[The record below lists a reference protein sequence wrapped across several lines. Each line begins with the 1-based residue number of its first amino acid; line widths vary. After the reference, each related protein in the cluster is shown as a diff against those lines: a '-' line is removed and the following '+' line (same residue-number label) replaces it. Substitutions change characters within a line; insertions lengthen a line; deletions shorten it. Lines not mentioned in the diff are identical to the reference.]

1 MAGRALAFSDPEILR
16 LARDEYVPVAGD
28 DWYQRRRE
36 DDEGRF
42 FRSVADQGP
51 RRGAGGSTRQ
61 GIYCLTASGKLL
73 AYKNAQDAGVMRDV
87 LRQGLA
93 KWRQLPAA
101 ERRPGAHQYPAL
113 GKPDE
118 RYVRTPPPGGL
129 IVNVYTRILDHDG
142 KDGLCR
148 GTCSFSGG
156 DQAARDHLWLTK
168 ADWQTLTRA
177 ASRTGQQFP
186 MPRPL
191 ADRLLRFHLVDNTR
205 GEPDFWRPG
214 DVRKAEL
221 SWTVE
226 EATPAS
232 LRLRLDGS
240 ALLATDA
247 DPDRAKRGYDVRLLG
262 YLHYDRSQGV
272 VDCFD
277 LLAVGDHWGVSTYT
291 PGARPG
297 RKPLGVALELR
308 RGKGPADLLP
318 PQAAREL
325 PAYLGARR

>member
-1 MAGRALAFSDPEILR
+1 VAGRALAFSDPEILR
-16 LARDEYVPVAGD
+16 LAREEYVPVACD

-51 RRGAGGSTRQ
+51 QRGAGGATRQ

-73 AYKNAQDAGVMRDV
+73 AFKNAQDANVMREA
-87 LRQGLA
+87 LRQGLE
-93 KWRQLPAA
+93 KWRRLPAS
-101 ERRPGAHQYPAL
+101 ERRPGAYKYPDL
-113 GKPDE
+113 EQPDA

-129 IVNVYTRILDHDG
+129 VVSVYTRILDHDE
-142 KDGLCR
+142 KDRLCR
-148 GTCSFSGG
+148 GTCSFTGG

-168 ADWQTLTRA
+168 AEWQGLLPAGAKKGDR
-177 ASRTGQQFP
+177 FP

-191 ADRLLRFHLVDNTR
+191 ADRLLRYHLVDNTR
-205 GEPDFWRPG
+205 GEPDFWRPE

-221 SWTVE
+221 TWTVE

-240 ALLATDA
+240 AVLATDA
-247 DPDRAKRGYDVRLLG
+247 DPDRARRGYDVRLLG
-262 YLHYDRSQGV
+262 YLHFDREKGV
-272 VDCFD
+272 VDRFD
-277 LLAVGDHWGVSTYT
+277 LLAVGDHWGVSTFT

-297 RKPLGVALELR
+297 RKPLGVAMELR
-308 RGKGPADLLP
+308 RGNDPADLLP
-318 PQAAREL
+318 PQGAREL
-325 PAYLGARR
+325 RAYLGTQR

>member
-1 MAGRALAFSDPEILR
+1 VAGRALAFADPEILR
-16 LARDEYVPVAGD
+16 MAREEYVPVACD

-61 GIYCLTASGKLL
+61 GIYCRTASGKLL

-93 KWRQLPAA
+93 KWRRLPAA
-101 ERRPGAHQYPAL
+101 ERRPGAYQYPGLA
-113 GKPDE
+113 KSDE

-129 IVNVYTRILDHDG
+129 IVNVYTRILDHDE

-148 GTCSFSGG
+148 GSCDSPGG

-168 ADWQTLTRA
+168 ADWQTLARA
-177 ASRTGQQFP
+177 ATRKGQHFP

-205 GEPDFWRPG
+205 GEPDFWRPE

-221 SWTVE
+221 TWTVE

-247 DPDRAKRGYDVRLLG
+247 DPDKAGRGYDVRLLG
-262 YLHYDRSQGV
+262 YLHYDRSKGV
-272 VDCFD
+272 LDRFD
-277 LLAVGDHWGVSTYT
+277 LLAVGDHWGASTFT

-297 RKPLGVALELR
+297 RKPLGVAMELR
-308 RGKGPADLLP
+308 RGNDPADLLP
-318 PQAAREL
+318 PQGAREL
-325 PAYLGARR
+325 RAYLGARP

>member
-1 MAGRALAFSDPEILR
+1 VAGRALAFSDPEILR
-16 LARDEYVPVAGD
+16 MARENYVPVACD

-51 RRGAGGSTRQ
+51 RKGAGGSTRQ

-73 AYKNAQDAGVMRDV
+73 AYKNAQDPEVMREV

-93 KWRQLPAA
+93 KWRRLPAS
-101 ERRPGAHQYPAL
+101 ERRPGAYQYPGLAR
-113 GKPDE
+113 PDE

-129 IVNVYTRILDHDG
+129 IVNVYTRIMDHDD
-142 KDGLCR
+142 KDRLCR
-148 GTCSFSGG
+148 GLCDSPGG

-168 ADWQTLTRA
+168 ADWQTLARA
-177 ASRTGQQFP
+177 VRRKGQHFP

-205 GEPDFWRPG
+205 GEPGSWRPE
-214 DVRKAEL
+214 DVRKSDL
-221 SWTVE
+221 TWTAE
-226 EATPAS
+226 EATPTS

-247 DPDRAKRGYDVRLLG
+247 DPERARRGYDVRLLG
-262 YLHYDRSQGV
+262 YLHYDRAKGV
-272 VDCFD
+272 IDRFE
-277 LLAVGDHWGVSTYT
+277 LLAVGDHWGVSTFT

-297 RKPLGVALELR
+297 RKPLGVAMELR
-308 RGKGPADLLP
+308 RGNDPADLLP
-318 PQAAREL
+318 PQGARWL
-325 PAYLGARR
+325 PGYLGSER

>member
-16 LARDEYVPVAGD
+16 LARDEYVAVAGD

-73 AYKNAQDAGVMRDV
+73 AYKNAQDPGVMREV
-87 LRQGLA
+87 LRQGLE
-93 KWRQLPAA
+93 KWRRLPAS
-101 ERRPGAHQYPAL
+101 ERRPGAYKYPDPEQVDA
-113 GKPDE
+113 
-118 RYVRTPPPGGL
+118 RYVRTPPAGGL
-129 IVNVYTRILDHDG
+129 VVNVYTRILDHDE

-148 GTCSFSGG
+148 GTCSFAGG

-168 ADWQTLTRA
+168 ADWQSLVPAGAKKGDR
-177 ASRTGQQFP
+177 FP

-205 GEPDFWRPG
+205 GEPDFWRR
-214 DVRKAEL
+214 DEVRKADL
-221 SWTVE
+221 TWTVE

-247 DPDRAKRGYDVRLLG
+247 DAGRARRGYDVRLLG
-262 YLHYDRSQGV
+262 YLHYDRAKGV
-272 VDCFD
+272 VDRFD
-277 LLAVGDHWGVSTYT
+277 LLAVGDHWGVSTFT

-297 RKPLGVALELR
+297 RKPLGVAMELR
-308 RGKGPADLLP
+308 RGNDPADLLP

-325 PAYLGARR
+325 RAYLGGRP